1 MSAREP
7 DHEDGRLLH
16 ARLASQLLRPPLGPQ
31 PVRAVA
37 HLCAV
42 QAQDER
48 WTPWTVGLRA
58 SGLRHTDVDDALLD
72 HRLVRTWLLR
82 GTLHLVAQDD
92 LGWLRRLVAPRVI
105 DKNASRYRQLDL
117 DERTLELGANHL
129 AGALQ
134 DGPQPRATLARVLE
148 GAGLNPAGQ
157 RLPYL
162 LQYAALTARL
172 VCWPAAGRE
181 PVYAPAPA
189 APTDEPTLDRSD
201 LLTRLARRY
210 LTGHGP
216 ASAEDLAWWS
226 GFPLQAA
233 RHALN
238 SLPELHTFRWKGRDL
253 VTIDPDPAHEPQQSA
268 HLLPPFDEYLLGY
281 RDRAP
286 VIPAEHATRFHRAGG
301 MPRRALLLNGAVAGT
316 WTTTGTA
323 RRQRLE
329 VAAYEA
335 LTRNERGLAETA
347 ATSLRRF
354 YGDDRLHLTFV
365 DT

>member
-1 MSAREP
+1 MRTRVP
-7 DHEDGRLLH
+7 DHEDGPLRH
-16 ARLASQLLRPPLGPQ
+16 ARLASQLLQPPLGPQ

-48 WTPWTVGLRA
+48 WTAWTVGLRA
-58 SGLRHTDVDDALLD
+58 AGLRHTDVNAALLD
-72 HRLVRTWLLR
+72 RRLVRTWLLR
-82 GTLHLVAQDD
+82 GTLHLVAADD
-92 LGWLRRLVAPRVI
+92 LGWLLRLVAPRVI
-105 DKNASRYRQLDL
+105 DQNARRYRQLEL
-117 DERTLELGANHL
+117 DERTLELGADHL

-134 DGPQPRATLARVLE
+134 DGPQPRTTLARVLE
-148 GAGLNPAGQ
+148 DAALKPAGQ

-189 APTDEPTLDRSD
+189 APTDEPTLDRSE
-201 LLTRLARRY
+201 LLTRLAHRY

-226 GFPLQAA
+226 GFPLPAA
-233 RHALN
+233 RQAIH
-238 SLPELHTFRWKGRDL
+238 SLPGLHPFRWNGRDL
-253 VTIDPDPAHEPQQSA
+253 TTLTPGPAREPQQSA
-268 HLLPPFDEYLLGY
+268 HLLPPFDEYLMGY
-281 RDRAP
+281 RDRAG
-286 VIPAEHATRFHRAGG
+286 VIPAKHATRFHRAGG
-301 MPRRALLLNGAVAGT
+301 MPRRALLLDGAVAGT
-316 WTTTGTA
+316 WTTTGTT

-329 VAAYEA
+329 VATYHA
-335 LTRNERGLAETA
+335 LPRNEGELIEAA

-354 YGDDRLHLTFV
+354 YGDDRLLPTFV
-365 DT
+365 DP